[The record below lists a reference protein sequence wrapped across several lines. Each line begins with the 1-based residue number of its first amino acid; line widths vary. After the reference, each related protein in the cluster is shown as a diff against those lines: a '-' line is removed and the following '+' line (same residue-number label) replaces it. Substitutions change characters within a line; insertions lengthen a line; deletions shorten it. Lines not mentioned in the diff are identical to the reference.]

1 MDDKEEENAVL
12 ALYPRAHELPPRAPP
27 AHETNFTHYFALD
40 VGGKEFH
47 DQYLYRHGNG
57 LCVVGLAPSHL
68 ALRSPSKIKIV
79 DYDVGK
85 KSRADM
91 KASGRR
97 KKDAQVLEENSSLC
111 KVSSEDAEFLVRC
124 CIRGQLLEVNE
135 RLTSDPSL
143 LSPSLA
149 RLHCD
154 SNAKARSMEKGRE
167 ITPHSRAIQ
176 AAKNATGMI
185 IYPSLLQF
193 FAELLFFVRDLC
205 LRPPLLTNWK
215 NSSGKQYFVT
225 HTIKTPP

>member
-1 MDDKEEENAVL
+1 MPCWRCIHGL
-12 ALYPRAHELPPRAPP
+12 TSSLPGLLQHMRRISRTTSRLMWEAR
-27 AHETNFTHYFALD
+27 NFTISTSTAM
-40 VGGKEFH
+40 ET
-47 DQYLYRHGNG
+47 
-57 LCVVGLAPSHL
+57 GLAPSHL